1 MELSGLPSDKEPAY
15 QCRRHKR
22 CGFDPWVRKIPWRRA
37 WQPHSIIL
45 ARRILWTEEPGGL
58 QSIWSQRV
66 GHDRSDLAATAAAAG
81 GCLTKVMPFAL
92 CAQKLGKLPWM
103 IAAPWSLLI
112 LVKESVIT

>member
-1 MELSGLPSDKEPAY
+1 MNFVGHKHSGYSTPEESLMHTVHLTKTSSTGTPLQYSA
-15 QCRRHKR
+15 
-22 CGFDPWVRKIPWRRA
+22 WKIP
-37 WQPHSIIL
+37 
-45 ARRILWTEEPGGL
+45 WTEEPGGL